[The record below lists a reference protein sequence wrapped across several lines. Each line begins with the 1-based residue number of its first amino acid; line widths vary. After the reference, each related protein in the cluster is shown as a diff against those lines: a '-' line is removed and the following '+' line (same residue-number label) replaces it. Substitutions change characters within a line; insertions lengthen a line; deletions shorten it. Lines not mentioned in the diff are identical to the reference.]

1 MKKKGPTIRDVAKE
15 ANVSVATVSRYLNNK
30 GYISEE
36 LKHNVSEAI
45 EKLNYIP
52 NQVARSFY

>member
-30 GYISEE
+30 GYMSEE
-36 LKHNVSEAI
+36 LKHKVRITNCR
-45 EKLNYIP
+45 Y
-52 NQVARSFY
+52 NQTN